1 MEPTTHSAPQ
11 STVSGAVLP
20 GALSPQPCP
29 IQTLYAL
36 DDCMPSTLVMLCGLL
51 LQRGYKGD
59 SAAYVMHRA
68 RDGVGYSTSGAD
80 NLDAVGI
87 GMVSGID
94 QTTAARF
101 YLALSES
108 QSTIRL
114 AVSPTAILEEYGTR
128 IASSSML
135 LCLCEHA
142 LCLAPHHA
150 IERIAALR
158 PVE

>member
-1 MEPTTHSAPQ
+1 MEPTTHSAPK
-11 STVSGAVLP
+11 STVSGTVLP

-59 SAAYVMHRA
+59 SAAYVMHKA
-68 RDGVGYSTSGAD
+68 HTGAGTI
-80 NLDAVGI
+80 NLDAANI
-87 GMVSGID
+87 GAVSGTD
-94 QTTAARF
+94 QNTAARF

-150 IERIAALR
+150 IERIAALH
-158 PVE
+158 PVV

>member
-68 RDGVGYSTSGAD
+68 HDGVGYSTSGAD

-87 GMVSGID
+87 GTVSGID
-94 QTTAARF
+94 QNTAARF